1 MVESCQNRVVNYSII
16 IAHKNIPDLLTRC
29 MDSIPQRKDTQIII
43 VDDNS
48 SPKIVDFNRFPGRE
62 REDIEVYLKPR
73 SGGTGSAQNVGL
85 EHACGKWVLFI
96 GADDFFTEELNPFL
110 DRMIDA
116 KEDLII
122 FDHRSVLSDDV
133 SVSVLRSQ
141 YLSKLINDF
150 NCHSIDENA
159 IRCSFIVA
167 TCKLIRKDLIDKH
180 HIRFNE
186 TKWSN
191 DNFFSAQVSCFAKR
205 IRVCNDVI
213 YVMTVRENSLTSDF
227 CGTRKEA
234 ETRLQ
239 EAIKSD
245 KLYRDYGLANK
256 DLLTQTI
263 LNAIFKRHRYW
274 VCLGYC
280 LTFIPNRPVF
290 NAMSRSLYRKTAYF
304 FIRKVEAL
312 LNNQIPT

>member
-1 MVESCQNRVVNYSII
+1 MVESCHNRVVNYSII

-29 MDSIPQRKDTQIII
+29 LDSIPQRKDTQIII

-48 SPKIVDFNRFPGRE
+48 DPKIVDFDRFPGRE
-62 REDIEVYLKPR
+62 REDIEVYLTHR
-73 SGGTGSAQNVGL
+73 SGGTGYAQNVGL
-85 EHACGKWVLFI
+85 EHARGKWVLFI

-110 DRMIDA
+110 NRMIDA
-116 KEDLII
+116 EEDLII

-133 SVSVLRSQ
+133 SVPVLRSQ

-150 NCHSIDENA
+150 KNHIIEENA
-159 IRCSFIVA
+159 IRCYYIVA

-186 TKWSN
+186 TRWSN
-191 DNFFSAQVSCFAKR
+191 DNFFSAQVSCFAER
-205 IRVCNDVI
+205 IRVCEDVL

-227 CGTRKEA
+227 CGTRKEVEA
-234 ETRLQ
+234 RLQ

-245 KLYRDYGLANK
+245 QLYQDFGLADK
-256 DLLTQTI
+256 ALLTQTI
-263 LNAIFKRHRYW
+263 LNAVCTRHRYW

-280 LTFIPNRPVF
+280 LTFLSNRPVF
-290 NAMSRSLYRKTAYF
+290 IAMSRSLCRKTAYHF
-304 FIRKVEAL
+304 YKKSRGLAK
-312 LNNQIPT
+312 